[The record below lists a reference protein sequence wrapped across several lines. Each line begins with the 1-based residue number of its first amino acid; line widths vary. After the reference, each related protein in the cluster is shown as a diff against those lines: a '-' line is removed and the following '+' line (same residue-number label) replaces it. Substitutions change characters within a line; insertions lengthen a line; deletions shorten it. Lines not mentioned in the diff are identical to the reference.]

1 MSDFYNKMDKV
12 NNVITKYSLLV
23 GGIFSVYN
31 SFLGSRTEWE
41 MLAWACASMFAL
53 SGFSQIVNLE
63 KKLKDDEDSVS

>member
-1 MSDFYNKMDKV
+1 MANFYNNMDKI
-12 NNVITKYSLLV
+12 NNIITKYSLLF
-23 GGIFSVYN
+23 GGIFSFYN
-31 SFLGSRTEWE
+31 TICCSKTEWE